1 MGAENFVNVSQAGKR
16 SAKRARVLLAVKI
29 RTCGA
34 EIDARLR
41 DLSQKGALIECSSPL
56 AVDEEVVF
64 SRGSTV
70 VPARV
75 AWAGAGKV
83 GLEFKRMIDESEVL
97 VQLGRG
103 AQPARPALP
112 QAAHPWRGP
121 VGSRTQAGARLG
133 RGGGDHG
140 SGSLKTN

>member
-103 AQPARPALP
+103 VSNQPVQRFRRPRILGEDLSDHERKLARVWGVA
-112 QAAHPWRGP
+112 
-121 VGSRTQAGARLG
+121 VGITVPEV
-133 RGGGDHG
+133 
-140 SGSLKTN
+140 

>member
-29 RTCGA
+29 RTAGA

-41 DLSQKGALIECSSPL
+41 DLSQKGALIECSSQL
-56 AVDEEVVF
+56 AVDDEVVF
-64 SRGSTV
+64 SRGATV

-103 AQPARPALP
+103 VSNQPVQRFRRPRILGEDLSDHERKLARVWGVA
-112 QAAHPWRGP
+112 
-121 VGSRTQAGARLG
+121 VGITVPEV
-133 RGGGDHG
+133 
-140 SGSLKTN
+140 